1 MDPDTASTANVQLPE
16 YPSTP
21 PDAMAV
27 SGDED
32 FSDFGGI
39 VICTTVGGERRE
51 FECDVLST
59 VGWLRS
65 SVARWLQVPTS
76 AISLARGDRLLKRD
90 LVKIS
95 DLLDGWESSPLG
107 RYVQVIVDSSDLQ

>member
-1 MDPDTASTANVQLPE
+1 
-16 YPSTP
+16 
-21 PDAMAV
+21 MAV

-32 FSDFGGI
+32 FWEVGEI
-39 VICTTVGGERRE
+39 LICTTLGGERRE

-76 AISLARGDRLLKRD
+76 AISLARGDRLLKND
-90 LVKIS
+90 YVKIS

-107 RYVQVIVDSSDLQ
+107 RYVQVLVDSSDLQ